1 VRIPSFCSPSPA
13 WRRLVLLLLLCIIL
27 LTGCRVEVYRELSE
41 EQANAMLVVL
51 LKREIQATKVAKG
64 KNGFTLTVDEKQLV
78 QALEILKENNLP
90 RSEYANLGK
99 VFSGQGMIPS
109 PSEEQARLAYAIS
122 QELADTFSR
131 IDGVLTA
138 RVHVVPA
145 GMEQSE
151 HPTPPSAAV
160 FLRHLPDSPVVNLAG
175 RVRELTAKAVPNLSP
190 ERVSVM
196 LVPVREYVS
205 VPMTRQE
212 YFLGIP
218 YMPPDDPPYA
228 TALAMLVTTAV
239 LAGAVLLAGYEA
251 YRRKIRDKT
260 AGAEPADDKV

>member
-1 VRIPSFCSPSPA
+1 
-13 WRRLVLLLLLCIIL
+13 
-27 LTGCRVEVYRELSE
+27 
-41 EQANAMLVVL
+41 M
-51 LKREIQATKVAKG
+51 
-64 KNGFTLTVDEKQLV
+64 
-78 QALEILKENNLP
+78 
-90 RSEYANLGK
+90 
-99 VFSGQGMIPS
+99 
-109 PSEEQARLAYAIS
+109 
-122 QELADTFSR
+122 
-131 IDGVLTA
+131 
-138 RVHVVPA
+138 HVVPA

-228 TALAMLVTTAV
+228 TSGH
-239 LAGAVLLAGYEA
+239 AGDGGSCRAVLLAGYEA
-251 YRRKIRDKT
+251 YRKIRDKT
-260 AGAEPADDKV
+260 AGAEPADSSDRLLNFLGGTRRRLSFPLSLWGLGSCAQYGQRPWG